1 MKKSFFAAM
10 IVIFISAYSVNAQGR
25 YEKAAGFNGNIT
37 SMITTPDGGFAICG
51 TSNSDSGNV
60 VVARYNSSGSRL
72 WMKELGTS
80 TAEYAHDITQTSDG
94 GYVITGK
101 RGYWQFK
108 MLMIKVDSTGN
119 LLWSRECTA
128 NTNFDRAN
136 GICATTDGGFVIAG
150 RTNDGISTTTVAFKI
165 SASGALSWSRSLS
178 GFDDGGYS
186 IIRSSDGKFVMTGI
200 TNQGAAM
207 NIGVVK
213 FDSSTVYWSVSIGGS
228 SQEFTGINHHLVQT
242 SDGGYVIG
250 GNTSTQAG
258 DYYISKLSSSGT
270 LLWSKSFG
278 TSAPEFSTGIAS
290 SGNDVFVTGY
300 TQTGNSPSIYY
311 SPCLFRM
318 DGTGSLLWSYQYGT
332 ASPNIP
338 ATITLLPSGQLI
350 TGGRFTYGTN
360 TGKAAISNIDLSG
373 NACKQKSTFGFTG
386 SLTTNFPMTVSS
398 ANATIFMNN
407 ITLNI
412 SNGSAETIS
421 CSCGSGNPF
430 TITTPASSICYGS
443 NTVISYPF
451 QDGFWYSLYRNGSF
465 VSTTNSSYFITNHGG
480 NYYVVQNGG
489 CGLDTSNTIQIN
501 VNTLPQATVTASG
514 KTKVCEGNAVSLSA
528 TSTLGVSYQ
537 WLKNGLI
544 QSGATLPSY
553 AATQTGLYTVRV
565 TNGLTGCIKIANG
578 INVTVNPVP
587 TATVSANGPTT
598 FCAGDSVVLQANTG
612 SGLTYQ
618 WKLNGNNISGAIAN
632 NYSAKLAGNY
642 RVRVTGTNN
651 CSKLSNLTAV
661 NIPCRISSLNEPPQ
675 VYPNPSS
682 GIFELSLPESE
693 TTVRVFSMDGKLV
706 YQGLLFEAFTS
717 IDLSNQGPGIYLLTT
732 ENSTGTRHLKIMI
745 TE

>member
-1 MKKSFFAAM
+1 MKKSVFAAL
-10 IVIFISAYSVNAQGR
+10 IAIIISATSVIAQGR
-25 YEKAAGFNGNIT
+25 FEKTAGFNGNIT
-37 SMITTPDGGFAICG
+37 SMITTLDGGFAICG

-94 GYVITGK
+94 GYVVTGK
-101 RGYWQFK
+101 RGYWEFK
-108 MLMIKVDSTGN
+108 MLVIKIDSVGN
-119 LLWSRECTA
+119 LVWSKEFYSSI
-128 NTNFDRAN
+128 FDRAN
-136 GICATTDGGFVIAG
+136 GVCATTDGGVVIAG
-150 RTNDGISTTTVAFKI
+150 RTYDGLFTTAVAFKL
-165 SASGALSWSRSLS
+165 SATGAQMWSRSIS
-178 GFDDGGYS
+178 VFDDGGYS
-186 IIRSSDGKFVMTGI
+186 IIRSNDGKFVMTGS
-200 TNQGAAM
+200 TNQGATL

-213 FDSSTVYWSVSIGGS
+213 FDSASVQWAISVGST
-228 SQEFTGINHHLVQT
+228 SQEFTGMNHNLVQT
-242 SDGGYVIG
+242 LDGGYVIG

-278 TSAPEFSTGIAS
+278 TSAPEFSTGITA
-290 SGNDVFVTGY
+290 SGNDVLVSGY
-300 TQTGNSPSIYY
+300 TQTGNFPSIYY

-332 ASPNIP
+332 ASPNVP

-350 TGGRFTYGTN
+350 TGGRFTYGTH
-360 TGKAAISNIDLSG
+360 TGKAAISNFDLSG
-373 NACKQKSTFGFTG
+373 NACKQKSTFGSTA
-386 SLTTNFPMTVSS
+386 SLTTNFPMTASTG
-398 ANATIFMNN
+398 NATIFMNN

-412 SNGSAETIS
+412 TNGSAETIS

-430 TITTPASSICYGS
+430 TITTPASSICFGGS
-443 NTVISYPF
+443 TVISYPF
-451 QDGFWYSLYRNGSF
+451 QDGFWYTLYRNASF
-465 VSTTNSSYFITNHGG
+465 VSTTNSSYFIVNQGG

-501 VNTLPQATVTASG
+501 INTLPQATVTASG

-528 TSTLGVSYQ
+528 TPALGVSYQ

-544 QSGATLPSY
+544 ISGATLPTYS
-553 AATQTGLYTVRV
+553 ATQTGLYTVRV
-565 TNGLTGCIKIANG
+565 TNGLTGCIRIGNG
-578 INVTVNPVP
+578 INVVVNPVP
-587 TATVSANGPTT
+587 AATVTANGPTT

-618 WKLNGNNISGAIAN
+618 WKLNGNNISGALAN
-632 NYSAKLAGNY
+632 NFAAKLAGNY
-642 RVRVTGTNN
+642 RVRVTGSNN

-661 NIPCRISSLNEPPQ
+661 NIPCRSSSSNELLQ
-675 VYPNPSS
+675 VYPNPSN
-682 GIFELSLPESE
+682 GIFELTLPESE
-693 TTVRVFSMDGKLV
+693 TTVRIYSTDGRLV
-706 YQGLLFEAFTS
+706 YQAIHIDAFTS

-732 ENSTGTRHLKIMI
+732 ENSISTQHLKII
-745 TE
+745 VAK